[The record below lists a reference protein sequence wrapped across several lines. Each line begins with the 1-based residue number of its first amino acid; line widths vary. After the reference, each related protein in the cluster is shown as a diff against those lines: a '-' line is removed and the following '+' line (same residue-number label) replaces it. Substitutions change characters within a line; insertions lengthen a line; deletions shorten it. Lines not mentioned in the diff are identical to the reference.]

1 MKTSDEKV
9 YTKDEV
15 KIMIENAYN
24 EAHEPPSP
32 TFFMIFFA
40 ILITFLIFVAM
51 IFGYI
56 KKTYGDDMYNITWNL
71 FWNDLGF
78 FGAMGAAAIWYYAKM
93 AAFWLFMV
101 YAGIVTIVTICDII
115 KFFWRLI
122 RDTFNFF
129 WRQAT
134 TCRQYNQ
141 SWDKLE
147 QPYEVKV

>member
-24 EAHEPPSP
+24 EAHEPP

-78 FGAMGAAAIWYYAKM
+78 FGAMAV
-93 AAFWLFMV
+93 AAFWHYFIIVALWLLMANVVILFIEKIW
-101 YAGIVTIVTICDII
+101 YII
-115 KFFWRLI
+115 KFL
-122 RDTFNFF
+122 

-134 TCRQYNQ
+134 TCQNTQ
-141 SWDKLE
+141 SYD
-147 QPYEVKV
+147 V